1 MAAAGLHTQSPE
13 MTFLLCCARVDV
25 DGKTAQQMQ
34 GLLRSGLSWPL
45 LLKQARTQK
54 IMPLVYQ
61 SVQTVCPN
69 ALPQDIRQTLQ
80 RSFLA
85 NSFHNRFL
93 TRELLKLLALFAAH
107 HIPAFPYKGSAL
119 VVSIYGDLRLRMF
132 GDLDI
137 VVHPQDVMAAQNVL
151 LSQGY
156 RLLHSPQHTAAQR
169 RFHFHLNFKRKDGKV
184 PVELHWAFTPRH
196 WFLPIS
202 FEQLQEEAERFRN
215 HKFSQTLPG
224 YTPQTL
230 LARRSVLETVGR
242 FNPILP
248 LLADTDWFLRAAEQ
262 DIVMELL
269 PDALVYR
276 RMHQTNI
283 TRNAETSQ
291 ESLVRV
297 VKASLDRRRQEGP
310 SPRPYAFPQSSWRK
324 EKQ

>member
-1 MAAAGLHTQSPE
+1 MDHPLISCIVPVYNGEHYLGEALDSILAQTYRPLEILVVDDGSTDGTAEVVASYGQQLQCLQQANAGPAAARNRGLEAVNGKFVAFQDADVVWRPE
-13 MTFLLCCARVDV
+13 KLERQMARFEARPELGLCV
-25 DGKTAQQMQ
+25 TH
-34 GLLRSGLSWPL
+34 
-45 LLKQARTQK
+45 
-54 IMPLVYQ
+54 
-61 SVQTVCPN
+61 VQN
-69 ALPQDIRQTLQ
+69 
-80 RSFLA
+80 FW
-85 NSFHNRFL
+85 
-93 TRELLKLLALFAAH
+93 
-107 HIPAFPYKGSAL
+107 IP
-119 VVSIYGDLRLRMF
+119 
-132 GDLDI
+132 
-137 VVHPQDVMAAQNVL
+137 
-151 LSQGY
+151 
-156 RLLHSPQHTAAQR
+156 
-169 RFHFHLNFKRKDGKV
+169 
-184 PVELHWAFTPRH
+184 E
-196 WFLPIS
+196 
-202 FEQLQEEAERFRN
+202 LQEEAERFRN

-242 FNPILP
+242 FNPTLP